1 MKFLAKIIIIVF
13 VFLAGFYFGQQYTET
28 ANLPDNES
36 RELEVVEQSSEQIN
50 VSLMLDFGDGRIKT
64 FNDIELKDD
73 ATVFELLEKITAEND
88 LAFKYKDYG
97 GDMGAMIESIGE
109 LASDAKNDRWWQFW
123 VNNEYALIGASSY
136 HLQDRDVVEWKYIK
150 GQFN

>member
-13 VFLAGFYFGQQYTET
+13 VFLAGFYFGQQYTGT
-28 ANLPDNES
+28 VDLQNNDSGA
-36 RELEVVEQSSEQIN
+36 VEQDKEQAS

-64 FNDIELKDD
+64 FSNIAVDD
-73 ATVFELLEKITAEND
+73 NATVFELLEKITAENN
-88 LAFKYKDYG
+88 LELKYKDYG

-109 LASDAKNDRWWQFW
+109 PASDSMADSYWQFW
-123 VNNEYALIGASSY
+123 VNNEYALIGASNY
-136 HLQDRDVVEWKYIK
+136 HLQDGDVVEWKYIK